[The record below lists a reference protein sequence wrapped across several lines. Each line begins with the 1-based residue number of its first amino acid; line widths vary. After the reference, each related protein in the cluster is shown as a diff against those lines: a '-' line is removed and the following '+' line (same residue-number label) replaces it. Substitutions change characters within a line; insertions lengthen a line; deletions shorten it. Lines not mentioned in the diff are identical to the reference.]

1 MQNTLALPQFNF
13 QNDTTCGI
21 CLEEKCHPIELPCGH
36 SFCAPCIHGWR
47 DKYGLTAREK
57 TEGRFVATDASDVR
71 RGCPNCRQPI
81 PPTRDMVVSMNAF
94 AAQKRNMEHDTIVS
108 SDEYNLITN
117 KLASLRKQIGEDWD
131 GETILEDPEEN
142 QVELPV
148 FIARCVPR
156 NDTRRILGWLGDP
169 ASQQCRDRVNARI
182 PTHGN
187 MALLHICQEEDNV
200 NLASILLQRGADV
213 EVKDSQAA
221 TMFVRNIA
229 YGQGSFES
237 CGKLALE
244 WGATT
249 TGHAIDLLEKLE
261 SDADPSFATLLKSQF
276 GLRRCEIMG
285 LGSRPD
291 LNGNTCVV
299 KGYLPETDEY
309 EVAMEHSDETLI
321 LSGEN
326 LKRRDR
332 TPGDP
337 GYYVEFK
344 NGKTTRRN
352 FKSNEECQAF
362 IASNG
367 GVLDIDENAEAKAEQ
382 AALELLAELEPE
394 DETNQAKKT
403 KAKNCVKSNKKK
415 GGKKKRK

>member
-1 MQNTLALPQFNF
+1 MQNKCALPRFNF
-13 QNDTTCGI
+13 QNDTTCGV
-21 CLEEKCHPIELPCGH
+21 CLEEKCNPIELPCGH

-57 TEGRFVATDASDVR
+57 AQGRFVPTDASDVR
-71 RGCPNCRQPI
+71 RGCPNCRKPI
-81 PPTRDMVVSMNAF
+81 PPTRDMVVSLNAF
-94 AAQKRNMEHDTIVS
+94 AAQKRNMEHNTLVS
-108 SDEYNLITN
+108 SEEYNLIAN

-131 GETILEDPEEN
+131 GETILDDPEEN
-142 QVELPV
+142 HIELPV

-156 NDTRRILGWLGDP
+156 NDTKRILGWLGDP
-169 ASQQCRDRVNARI
+169 ASEQCRDRVNARI

-187 MALLHICQEEDNV
+187 MSLLHICQEEDNV

-221 TMFVRNIA
+221 TMIVRNIA

-237 CGKLALE
+237 FGKLALE

-261 SDADPSFATLLKSQF
+261 SDADPSFAALLKSEF
-276 GLRRCEIMG
+276 GLRRCEIIG
-285 LGSRPD
+285 LGTRPD
-291 LNGNTCVV
+291 LNGNTCLVN
-299 KGYLPETDEY
+299 GYLPETDEY
-309 EVAMEHSDETLI
+309 EVAMEHSRETII
-321 LSGEN
+321 LSRAN

-344 NGKTTRRN
+344 NGKTTRRD
-352 FKSNEECQAF
+352 FKSNEECQTF
-362 IASNG
+362 IVSNG
-367 GVLDIDENAEAKAEQ
+367 GVCEIDEDAEEKAEQ
-382 AALELLAELEPE
+382 AALELLAEFGLE
-394 DETNQAKKT
+394 DAVKKT
-403 KAKNCVKSNKKK
+403 KSKGSIKANKKR
-415 GGKKKRK
+415 GGKKRRK

>member
-1 MQNTLALPQFNF
+1 
-13 QNDTTCGI
+13 
-21 CLEEKCHPIELPCGH
+21 
-36 SFCAPCIHGWR
+36 
-47 DKYGLTAREK
+47 
-57 TEGRFVATDASDVR
+57 
-71 RGCPNCRQPI
+71 
-81 PPTRDMVVSMNAF
+81 
-94 AAQKRNMEHDTIVS
+94 
-108 SDEYNLITN
+108 
-117 KLASLRKQIGEDWD
+117 
-131 GETILEDPEEN
+131 
-142 QVELPV
+142 
-148 FIARCVPR
+148 
-156 NDTRRILGWLGDP
+156 
-169 ASQQCRDRVNARI
+169 
-182 PTHGN
+182 

-309 EVAMEHSDETLI
+309 EVAMEHSD
-321 LSGEN
+321 
-326 LKRRDR
+326 
-332 TPGDP
+332 
-337 GYYVEFK
+337 
-344 NGKTTRRN
+344 
-352 FKSNEECQAF
+352 
-362 IASNG
+362 
-367 GVLDIDENAEAKAEQ
+367 
-382 AALELLAELEPE
+382 
-394 DETNQAKKT
+394 
-403 KAKNCVKSNKKK
+403 
-415 GGKKKRK
+415 